1 MKIEYCKKC
10 SRSELIK
17 NEFGVLIRRCFG
29 GAHMGTPISLINYC
43 PKKGRRP
50 VRIICP
56 NCDSIQDAIEDHTTI
71 PFSTLIHECTSCE
84 FMIMESEWEYA
95 D

>member
-10 SRSELIK
+10 TSSQLIK
-17 NEFGVLIRRCFG
+17 HKSGDMTRRCFG

-43 PKKGRRP
+43 PKKGMRP